1 MSDSFTIHRRLVSL
15 IQKGVQTLE
24 QCPELS
30 LVDRP
35 QVEEE
40 EVSVLVSNYP
50 FPITKGC
57 YLTIER
63 EYASLLS
70 REQQRTLQEV
80 VAIVDVRNRGGF
92 CHRRF

>member
-1 MSDSFTIHRRLVSL
+1 M
-15 IQKGVQTLE
+15 QTLE

-30 LVDRP
+30 LADRP
-35 QVEEE
+35 QAEE

-92 CHRRF
+92 

>member
-1 MSDSFTIHRRLVSL
+1 MSDSFTIQYRLVSL

-30 LVDRP
+30 LADRL
-35 QVEEE
+35 QAEEE

-70 REQQRTLQEV
+70 RERSSSS
-80 VAIVDVRNRGGF
+80 AGSGRHRGCTKSG
-92 CHRRF
+92 RFLT

>member
-1 MSDSFTIHRRLVSL
+1 MSDSFTIQYRLVSL

-35 QVEEE
+35 QAEEE

-63 EYASLLS
+63 EVGADP
-70 REQQRTLQEV
+70 
-80 VAIVDVRNRGGF
+80 AKDIAMAVDFLKARI
-92 CHRRF
+92 